1 MPRRT
6 KIELRLAMMK
16 RRLELIQKAMK
27 EEQAS
32 LVQARK
38 ELGVQARKELGLSK
52 KKALPKKKGARR
64 AATK

>member
-1 MPRRT
+1 MPRRS

-16 RRLELIQKAMK
+16 RRLALIRKAMK

-38 ELGVQARKELGLSK
+38 ELDLAK
-52 KKALPKKKGARR
+52 KKALAKGKRVRGAS
-64 AATK
+64 TK

>member
-1 MPRRT
+1 
-6 KIELRLAMMK
+6 MMK
-16 RRLELIQKAMK
+16 RRLALIQKAMK

-32 LVQARK
+32 L
-38 ELGVQARKELGLSK
+38 VQARKELGLSK